1 MIKYLYIL
9 TILYNLNLFLNIYI
23 QIMIKN
29 ITLFNY
35 KNTVKWTS
43 NKFFYDI
50 IISFYLYENKIFNIA
65 YNTI

>member
-9 TILYNLNLFLNIYI
+9 TILYNLNLFLNTFV

-35 KNTVKWTS
+35 KNTVQWTK

-50 IISFYLYENKIFNIA
+50 IINFYLYENKFSKIA
-65 YNTI
+65 YNSL

>member
-9 TILYNLNLFLNIYI
+9 IILYNLNLFLNTFN

-35 KNTVKWTS
+35 KNTTQWTK

-50 IISFYLYENKIFNIA
+50 IINFYLYKNKFSKISFNFI
-65 YNTI
+65 

>member
-9 TILYNLNLFLNIYI
+9 IILYNLNLFLNTFV

-35 KNTVKWTS
+35 KNTIQWTK

-50 IISFYLYENKIFNIA
+50 IINFYLYENKFSNIA
-65 YNTI
+65 YNSL

>member
-9 TILYNLNLFLNIYI
+9 IILYNLNLFLNTFV

-35 KNTVKWTS
+35 KNTIQWTK

-50 IISFYLYENKIFNIA
+50 IINFYLYENKFSKIA
-65 YNTI
+65 YNSL

>member
-1 MIKYLYIL
+1 MIRYLYIL
-9 TILYNLNLFLNIYI
+9 VILYNLNLFLNTFV

-35 KNTVKWTS
+35 KNTVQWTK

-50 IISFYLYENKIFNIA
+50 IISFYLYENKFSKIS
-65 YNTI
+65 YNVL

>member
-9 TILYNLNLFLNIYI
+9 TILYNLNLFLNTFV

-35 KNTVKWTS
+35 KNTVQWTK

-50 IISFYLYENKIFNIA
+50 IINFYLYENKFSKVA
-65 YNTI
+65 YNSL

>member
-9 TILYNLNLFLNIYI
+9 TILYNLNLFLNTFI

-35 KNTVKWTS
+35 KNTIQWTK

-50 IISFYLYENKIFNIA
+50 IINFYLYENKFSKIV
-65 YNTI
+65 YSSL